1 MATLADIPIE
11 PVEPVAPDVAAE
23 TPIADDLLPPEVE
36 NLPVVQAVALGQ
48 PPAIF
53 ATAEDKSPSIA
64 VLAKAAPAL
73 PKAGLALF
81 SNKKIGV
88 LYNPQIVS
96 TQEIAKAV
104 RDGTIDTI
112 AVPIDMFEGA
122 VAEIQGG
129 GEQTALAAPS
139 ASGVPAPSPKAGQK
153 ITTARLKNLQPT
165 TPTGG
170 PKPGM
175 GLLNDLLKPAI

>member
-11 PVEPVAPDVAAE
+11 PVEPAAPVQPE
-23 TPIADDLLPPEVE
+23 TPPVADDLLPPEVE

-64 VLAKAAPAL
+64 ILAKAAPAL

-104 RDGTIDTI
+104 RDDTIDTI

-129 GEQTALAAPS
+129 GEPAAPAMGS
-139 ASGVPAPSPKAGQK
+139 AGVPVPSPKTGQK
-153 ITTARLKNLQPT
+153 ITTARLKNLQPS
-165 TPTGG
+165 TPTSG

-175 GLLNDLLKPAI
+175 GLLSDLLKPAI